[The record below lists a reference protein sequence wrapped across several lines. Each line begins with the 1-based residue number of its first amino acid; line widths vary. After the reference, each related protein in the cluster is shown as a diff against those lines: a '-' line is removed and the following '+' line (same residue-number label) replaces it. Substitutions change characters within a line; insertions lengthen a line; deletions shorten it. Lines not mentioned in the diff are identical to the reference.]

1 MDVFDL
7 QAKISIDTS
16 PYLEALRRAAQET
29 ENLRRQISQPL
40 TMPTSSSPSTSGGG
54 SGSGSGGGSSPLA
67 DHTAQVEKAGKAID
81 ELNKKIGSGF
91 AAAAK
96 VGAAAWGTFS
106 AAAVAATKKAVDGFA
121 QYEQL
126 VGGVDTIFKESSQ
139 KVQEY
144 AENAYKTAGMSANQ
158 YMETV
163 TSFSMSLLQGLE
175 GDTEKAAEYADLAIR
190 DMSDNANKMGTSM
203 ESIEHAYQGFAKQN
217 YTMLDNLKLGR
228 HYCRAA

>member
-7 QAKISIDTS
+7 QAKISVDTA
-16 PYLEALRRAAQET
+16 PYLAALQAAARETETLRRSMSAPIT
-29 ENLRRQISQPL
+29 PFGG
-40 TMPTSSSPSTSGGG
+40 TTPSTPGSGTGGGG
-54 SGSGSGGGSSPLA
+54 STPSTPTLP
-67 DHTAQVEKAGKAID
+67 TVTNQAQEAGKAID
-81 ELNKKIGSGF
+81 ELNKKLGEGF
-91 AAAAK
+91 KTAAK

-144 AENAYKTAGMSANQ
+144 AEQAYKTAGMSANQ

-163 TSFSMSLLQGLE
+163 TGFSMSLLQGLE
-175 GDTEKAAEYADLAIR
+175 GDTEKAAEYADVAIR
-190 DMSDNANKMGTSM
+190 DMSDNANKMGTAM
-203 ESIEHAYQGFAKQN
+203 GSIQYAYQGFAKQN
-217 YTMLDNLKLGR
+217 YTIKLMS
-228 HYCRAA
+228 AA